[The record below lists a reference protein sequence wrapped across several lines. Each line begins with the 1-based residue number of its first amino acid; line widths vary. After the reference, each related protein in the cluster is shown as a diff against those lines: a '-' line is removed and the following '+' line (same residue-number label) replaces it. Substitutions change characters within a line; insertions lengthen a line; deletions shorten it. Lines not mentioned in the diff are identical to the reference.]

1 MTANSFDA
9 RSVLSAVGRDHEIYR
24 LDVLGDDAAA
34 LPYSLKVLLENLL
47 RKEDGDTVTVDD
59 VRALVASQGDGAA
72 REISFMP
79 ARVLLQDFTGVP
91 AAVDLP
97 AMTEGLQALGGDPQ
111 KATPQTP
118 ATPAIHH

>member
-9 RSVLSAVGRDHEIYR
+9 RSVLSAGGRDHEIYR

-79 ARVLLQDFTGVP
+79 ARVLMQDFTGVP
-91 AAVDLP
+91 AVVDL
-97 AMTEGLQALGGDPQ
+97 AATTGRDSGRERVGQYMTIPV
-111 KATPQTP
+111 
-118 ATPAIHH
+118 